1 MTYLTSIWT
10 KSRQIRG
17 MKGATIIKED
27 ETRATTEPEVGSKY
41 AQNCLNLPT
50 CNARKSVEPVIWL
63 S

>member
-1 MTYLTSIWT
+1 
-10 KSRQIRG
+10 